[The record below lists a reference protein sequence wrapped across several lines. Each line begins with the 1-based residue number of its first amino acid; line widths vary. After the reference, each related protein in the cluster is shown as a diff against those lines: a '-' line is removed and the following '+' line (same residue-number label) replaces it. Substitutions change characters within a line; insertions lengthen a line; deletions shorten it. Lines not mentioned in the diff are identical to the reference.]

1 LRRREM
7 EYIFGSTVSERKS
20 RKVDSRILDICSNE
34 IILGGGAVRSMI
46 TGEPISDYDLFFT
59 GNKAVDVTKRYLVD
73 CDFVKVF
80 ECPLGELTTYINGNV
95 KVQLITK
102 MFYTDPS
109 HLVNSFDFT
118 VTMFAW
124 DGDKIYTCRR
134 AIKDT
139 RKKNLG
145 INEVTFP
152 VATIN
157 RIHKYRNKG
166 YRFTEEFGKDLVIEI
181 NRGAFDETQLSLYV
195 D

>member
-1 LRRREM
+1 M
-7 EYIFGSTVSERKS
+7 EYIFGSTISERKS

-59 GNKAVDVTKRYLVD
+59 GNEAVDVTKRYLVD

-109 HLVNSFDFT
+109 DLVNSFDFT

-134 AIKDT
+134 AIKDA

-166 YRFTEEFGKDLVIEI
+166 YRFTEEFGKDLVIKI
-181 NRGAFDETQLSLYV
+181 NRGAFDETQLALYV